1 MIYKFHWNS
10 NAEITLQEES
20 FFILL
25 KWNAE
30 EVQKFIDLVEE
41 NLERLS
47 KNPKTGIYNKELNVY
62 FLVIS
67 KQTTLYYDFSIQ
79 TNVIELYVFW
89 NNLKNPQDL
98 IKLL

>member
-41 NLERLS
+41 NLKRLS

-62 FLVIS
+62 YLVIS

>member
-62 FLVIS
+62 YLVIS

>member
-41 NLERLS
+41 NLKRLS

>member
-10 NAEITLQEES
+10 NAEITLQDES

>member
-20 FFILL
+20 YFILL

-30 EVQKFIDLVEE
+30 EVQKFKDLVEE

-47 KNPKTGIYNKELNVY
+47 QNPKIGIYNKKLNVY
-62 FLVIS
+62 YLVIS
-67 KQTTLYYDFSIQ
+67 KQTTLYYDFNIQ
-79 TNVIELYVFW
+79 TNVIELHVFW